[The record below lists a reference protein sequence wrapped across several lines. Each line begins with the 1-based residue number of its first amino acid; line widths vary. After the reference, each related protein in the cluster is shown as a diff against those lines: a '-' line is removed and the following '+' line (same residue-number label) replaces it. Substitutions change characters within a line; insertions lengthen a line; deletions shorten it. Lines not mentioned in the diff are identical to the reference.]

1 MHDDDFVITSIRN
14 LMTLVRELEPDPE
27 WREHYMV
34 DEVMK
39 DANTAIQMLTKGE

>member
-1 MHDDDFVITSIRN
+1 MLDDDFVITSIRN

-27 WREHYMV
+27 WREQYMV

-39 DANTAIQMLTKGE
+39 DANTAIQILTKGE